1 MRALFQVMDNEYFP
15 SGGCRQCSVFEGDNE
30 YRELK
35 IIALVGFP
43 AKWQEE
49 FVYTRSWRLK
59 GKVCLFCNMFRSLS
73 YRCQASSEWY
83 NMWKSTRSKTK
94 SESELSES
102 ESELSWLLICSAP
115 SCWNW
120 HPPLLFTLFSL
131 KAIGGHKPHYWCLV
145 EFGSAVQNKVCLA
158 GCDSYCFINLPF
170 KAAMKASNH
179 FHWEDLLLAIVLK
192 LAVFPKWQIVSFIS
206 QAFKVLQ
213 PSRVCIP
220 CTLAFILSLFS
231 SQ

>member
-1 MRALFQVMDNEYFP
+1 MCPNL
-15 SGGCRQCSVFEGDNE
+15 S
-30 YRELK
+30 
-35 IIALVGFP
+35 LVGFP

-131 KAIGGHKPHYWCLV
+131 KVIGGHKPH
-145 EFGSAVQNKVCLA
+145 
-158 GCDSYCFINLPF
+158 
-170 KAAMKASNH
+170 
-179 FHWEDLLLAIVLK
+179 LK
-192 LAVFPKWQIVSFIS
+192 LSTELQLQLVRFGTFLYFMMSLVHFGHFWSKGPQIGSDLPNALVLVFLYLTFHLKFGFKSFKSITQI
-206 QAFKVLQ
+206 
-213 PSRVCIP
+213 
-220 CTLAFILSLFS
+220 
-231 SQ
+231 

>member
-1 MRALFQVMDNEYFP
+1 
-15 SGGCRQCSVFEGDNE
+15 
-30 YRELK
+30 
-35 IIALVGFP
+35 
-43 AKWQEE
+43 
-49 FVYTRSWRLK
+49 
-59 GKVCLFCNMFRSLS
+59 
-73 YRCQASSEWY
+73 
-83 NMWKSTRSKTK
+83 MWKSTRSKTK

-170 KAAMKASNH
+170 KAAQGSYESFQPLPLRKFASRH
-179 FHWEDLLLAIVLK
+179 CQCFQSGESSLSFLK
-192 LAVFPKWQIVSFIS
+192 
-206 QAFKVLQ
+206 
-213 PSRVCIP
+213 PSRCSSPLENAFLALSPLYSVCFP
-220 CTLAFILSLFS
+220 ADRHPWQTIL
-231 SQ
+231 

>member
-1 MRALFQVMDNEYFP
+1 
-15 SGGCRQCSVFEGDNE
+15 
-30 YRELK
+30 
-35 IIALVGFP
+35 
-43 AKWQEE
+43 
-49 FVYTRSWRLK
+49 
-59 GKVCLFCNMFRSLS
+59 
-73 YRCQASSEWY
+73 
-83 NMWKSTRSKTK
+83 MWKSTRSKTK

-179 FHWEDLLLAIVLK
+179 FHCEDLLLTIVLK
-192 LAVFPKWQIVSFIS
+192 LAVFPKWRILSFIS

-220 CTLAFILSLFS
+220 CTFAFMYSVCFPAKRQPWQTIL
-231 SQ
+231 